1 MARQYEGKV
10 KVIGMAGFDGTEAMR
25 GFVQRHELGSIPH
38 TADVD
43 GSLWPRL
50 GVRSQPSW
58 IFVNGADGETTRE
71 FGELDSGVLKARLDD
86 LVAR

>member
-10 KVIGMAGFDGTEAMR
+10 RIIGMAGYDGVEAMR
-25 GFVQRHELGSIPH
+25 GFVERHGLGFIPH
-38 TADVD
+38 TMDPD
-43 GSLWPRL
+43 GGLWGKL

-58 IFVNGADGETTRE
+58 IFVNGGGETTRE
-71 FGELDSGVLKARLDD
+71 FGELDKGVLKIRLDD